1 MHPLT
6 RLALTLTT
14 TTTLLASTGLTT
26 AFAAQ
31 ATPATA
37 ARVAPLSAVR
47 VAPTSAVPVAPAS
60 ALVPVIAADSA
71 GRRRSSC
78 SVVWFDLGNTLV
90 DTSVPGR
97 MTWMPGALRHL
108 LLLRAVGV
116 PVGLITN
123 VPPEWGA
130 TDAERAAATKAYVN
144 SSWAE
149 SHPFPWDLFGD
160 RILTPRTKAE
170 SKPAPALFERGRD
183 TAAPCHS
190 FYEGETPAEITVAEQ
205 TGLTG
210 YLIGQPDRPAYL
222 PVWRVLLP

>member
-1 MHPLT
+1 MHRLT
-6 RLALTLTT
+6 RLVVVLFAATA
-14 TTTLLASTGLTT
+14 LLAPATT
-26 AFAAQ
+26 ASAAAPQ
-31 ATPATA
+31 A
-37 ARVAPLSAVR
+37 
-47 VAPTSAVPVAPAS
+47 
-60 ALVPVIAADSA
+60 A
-71 GRRRSSC
+71 GTQHRPSC

-108 LLLRAVGV
+108 WLLRSVGV

-149 SHPFPWDLFGD
+149 SQPFPWELFGD

-183 TAAPCHS
+183 AAAPCRS
-190 FYEGETPAEITVAEQ
+190 FYEGETPGEITVAEQ

-210 YLIGQPDRPAYL
+210 YLIGQPNRPAYL